1 MTISILKY
9 LNKNKTTKLQIIVL
23 WQYINLYSVIF
34 QFEEQIYTFNPV
46 IYMRFIKSAILSL
59 ILVIPNLI
67 FSESQSLVLD
77 AAQKELKRTMEGLKE
92 KQLPPY
98 YLSYYIYDSNVL
110 NIEAV
115 NGKILKNSE
124 DKSRTLD
131 IDLRVGNYKFD
142 NTHIV
147 RGEAFNMGSERNA
160 YDLPLDDNEIA
171 LRNAIWFATDQH
183 YKKAIEGYERVLT
196 NTTIKV
202 QEEDTSADFT
212 IEKAYTYSEKPKTL
226 TINKNLWEE
235 RLRKISEIL
244 SSEKWLYKNKTYLSV
259 SNVTKYFIN
268 SEGSAI
274 TQSEMRANVIM
285 TASTKAD
292 DGMALPLYKVY
303 FAFNPDSLPDEATML
318 NDANI
323 LVKTLAELRT
333 APVMNTYTGPAILSG
348 EAAGV
353 FFHEIFGHRVE
364 GHRLKD
370 PDNSQTFKNFLNSKI
385 IPDFLSV
392 TFDPTIN
399 YLNHFPVSGYY
410 KYDDEGVPAQKIQCV
425 ENGIFKNFLMSR
437 SPVEKFPASNG
448 HGRKQAGLS
457 AVSRQSNLIVE
468 TTKSVPVDTLKEM
481 LKAECR
487 KQGLEFGLLFQKVE
501 GGYTFTSRSIPNSFN
516 VNPLIVYKIYV
527 DGKPDEI
534 VRGVDLIG
542 TPLTT
547 FSNII
552 AAANNLETFNGICG
566 AESGSVPVSA
576 SSPSLLVS
584 RIEVQKKAKSQA
596 KLPII
601 DAP

>member
-1 MTISILKY
+1 MKLINRTIL
-9 LNKNKTTKLQIIVL
+9 
-23 WQYINLYSVIF
+23 IF
-34 QFEEQIYTFNPV
+34 
-46 IYMRFIKSAILSL
+46 L
-59 ILVIPNLI
+59 ILVIPNLVH
-67 FSESQSLVLD
+67 SEIQSIVLD
-77 AAQKELKRTMEGLKE
+77 AAQKELNRTMEGLKE
-92 KQLPPY
+92 QQLPPY
-98 YLSYYIYDSNVL
+98 YLSYYIYDSHIL
-110 NIEAV
+110 SIESV
-115 NGKILKNSE
+115 DGKILKNSE
-124 DKSRTLD
+124 YKSRTLD
-131 IDLRVGNYKFD
+131 IDLRVGSYKFD

-147 RGEAFNMGSERNA
+147 RGEAFNMGGQRNA

-183 YKKAIEGYERVLT
+183 YKKAIESYERVLT

-212 IEKAYTYSEKPKTL
+212 KEKAYDYSEKPKTL
-226 TINKNLWEE
+226 NIDKKLWED

-244 SSEKWLYKNKTYLSV
+244 SSEKWLYKNKTYLTI
-259 SNVTKYFIN
+259 SNTTKYFIN
-268 SEGSAI
+268 SEGSSI

-303 FAFNPDSLPDEATML
+303 FAFNPDSLPDENTML
-318 NDANI
+318 SEAKK

-370 PDNSQTFKNFLNSKI
+370 PDNSQTFKNFINSKI
-385 IPDFLSV
+385 LPDFLSV
-392 TFDPTIN
+392 SFDPTIN
-399 YLNHFPVSGYY
+399 YLNNFPVSGYY

-425 ENGIFKNFLMSR
+425 ESGVFKNFLMSR
-437 SPVEKFPASNG
+437 SPVENFPKSNG

-468 TTKSVPVDTLKEM
+468 TAKSVPIDTLKEM
-481 LKAECR
+481 LREECK
-487 KQGLEFGLLFQKVE
+487 KQGLEFGLLFKKVQ
-501 GGYTFTSRSIPNSFN
+501 GGFTFTSRSIPNSFN

-576 SSPSLLVS
+576 SSPNLLVS

-596 KLPII
+596 KPPILN
-601 DAP
+601 AP

>member
-1 MTISILKY
+1 MRLTKFIITLYILFLIPKLIYSETNSI
-9 LNKNKTTKLQIIVL
+9 I
-23 WQYINLYSVIF
+23 
-34 QFEEQIYTFNPV
+34 
-46 IYMRFIKSAILSL
+46 
-59 ILVIPNLI
+59 
-67 FSESQSLVLD
+67 LD
-77 AAQKELKRTMEGLKE
+77 AARKELTRTMEGLKE
-92 KQLPPY
+92 QQLPPY

-110 NIEAV
+110 RIEAV
-115 NGKILKNSE
+115 NGKILKNSD

-131 IDLRVGNYKFD
+131 IDLRVGSYKFD

-147 RGEAFNMGSERNA
+147 RGEAFNMGSQRNA
-160 YDLPLDDNEIA
+160 YDLPLDDNETA

-183 YKKAIEGYERVLT
+183 YKKAIESYERVLT

-212 IEKAYTYSEKPKTL
+212 KEKPYIYSEEPKKL
-226 TINKNLWEE
+226 NINKKLWEE

-244 SSEKWLYKNKTYLSV
+244 SSEKWLFKNKMY
-259 SNVTKYFIN
+259 NVIINVMKYFIN
-268 SEGSAI
+268 SEGSSI
-274 TQSEMRANVIM
+274 TQSEMRANVIL

-303 FAFNPDSLPDEATML
+303 FAFSPDSLPDENTML
-318 NDANI
+318 NGARQ
-323 LVKTLAELRT
+323 LVKTLSELKT
-333 APVMNTYTGPAILSG
+333 ASVMNTYTGPAILSG

-370 PDNSQTFKNFLNSKI
+370 PDNSQTFKNFINTKI
-385 IPDFLSV
+385 LPDFLSV
-392 TFDPTIN
+392 IFDPTIN
-399 YLNHFPVSGYY
+399 YLNHFPLSGYY
-410 KYDDEGVPAQKIQCV
+410 KFDDEGVPAQKIECV
-425 ENGIFKNFLMSR
+425 ENGVFKNFLMSR
-437 SPVEKFPASNG
+437 SPVENFPVSNG
-448 HGRKQAGLS
+448 HGRKQAGMS

-481 LKAECR
+481 LKEECR
-487 KQGLEFGLLFQKVE
+487 KQGLEFGLFFKKVE
-501 GGYTFTSRSIPNSFN
+501 GGFTFTSRSIPNSFN

-552 AAANNLETFNGICG
+552 ASANNLETFNGICG

-576 SSPSLLVS
+576 SSPNLLIS

-596 KLPII
+596 KPPIL

>member
-1 MTISILKY
+1 ME
-9 LNKNKTTKLQIIVL
+9 
-23 WQYINLYSVIF
+23 
-34 QFEEQIYTFNPV
+34 FEEQNIIFNPV
-46 IYMRFIKSAILSL
+46 KFMKFIKRIALSIIILTIPGIIFAEAQSV
-59 ILVIPNLI
+59 VI
-67 FSESQSLVLD
+67 D
-77 AAQKELKRTMEGLKE
+77 AAQKELHRTMEGLKE
-92 KQLPPY
+92 LPLPPY
-98 YLSYYIYDSNVL
+98 YLSYYIYDTHII
-110 NIEAV
+110 NIDAV
-115 NGKILKNSE
+115 DGKILRNSE

-131 IDLRVGNYKFD
+131 IDLRVGSYKFD

-147 RGEAFNMGSERNA
+147 RGEAFNMGGQRNA
-160 YDLPLDDNEIA
+160 YDLPLDDNEAA
-171 LRNAIWFATDQH
+171 LRNSIWFATDQH
-183 YKKAIEGYERVLT
+183 YKKAIESYERVQT

-212 IEKAYTYSEKPKTL
+212 KEKSYNYTEKIKNIN
-226 TINKNLWEE
+226 INKNIWEE

-274 TQSEMRANVIM
+274 TQTEMRANVIM

-292 DGMALPLYKVY
+292 DGMTLPLYKVY
-303 FAFNPDSLPDEATML
+303 FAFNPNSLPDEQTML
-318 NDANI
+318 DDARQ
-323 LVKTLAELRT
+323 LVKTLSDLRT

-370 PDNSQTFKNFLNSKI
+370 PDNSQTFKNFINSKI
-385 IPDFLSV
+385 LPEFISV
-392 TFDPTIN
+392 AFDPTIN
-399 YLNHFPVSGYY
+399 YLNNFPVSGYY

-437 SPVEKFPASNG
+437 SPVENFPLSNG

-457 AVSRQSNLIVE
+457 AVSRQSNLVVE
-468 TTKSVPVDTLKEM
+468 TSKSVPVDTLKEM
-481 LKAECR
+481 LKEECR
-487 KQGLEFGLLFQKVE
+487 KQGLEFGLLFKKVE
-501 GGYTFTSRSIPNSFN
+501 GGFTFTSRSIPNSFN

-527 DGKPDEI
+527 NGKPDEI

-552 AAANNLETFNGICG
+552 ASANNLETFNGICG

-576 SSPSLLVS
+576 SSPNLLVS

-596 KLPII
+596 KTPII
-601 DAP
+601 EAP